1 MRARTID
8 SGSDEASL
16 RPMTAVE
23 DLASLPI
30 FAALPPDQVER
41 LAKHAEVLDVAA
53 GTELTHE
60 GRYEGP
66 VYAVVSGYVGIQRG
80 GKTVDTVG
88 PGGFLGEIAAIDGG
102 ARTATGWAIEDARVV
117 AISPRQFNEI
127 LDEAPELRAAV
138 MGAMEERLARIDA
151 GT

>member
-1 MRARTID
+1 
-8 SGSDEASL
+8 
-16 RPMTAVE
+16 MTVVD

-30 FAALPPDQVER
+30 FASLPHEQVEQ
-41 LAKHAEVLDVAA
+41 LAKHAEELDVPAN
-53 GTELTHE
+53 TQLTRE
-60 GRYEGP
+60 GRVEGL
-66 VYAVVSGYVGIQRG
+66 VYVVISGYIGIDRG
-80 GKTVDTVG
+80 GKTVDTIG

-117 AISPRQFNEI
+117 AISPRQFNEV

-151 GT
+151 GE